1 MVAGVDEVPDILE
14 NELGAPAEELFIP
27 QVEKFLCLSM
37 LGVAVNKLLAFALS
51 GLGKEKSESSV
62 VCTSVMPWSTGNKN
76 SLRTTGS

>member
-27 QVEKFLCLSM
+27 QVV
-37 LGVAVNKLLAFALS
+37 GVAVNKLLAFALS
-51 GLGKEKSESSV
+51 GLGKEKLESSV